1 MSRWSSG
8 QDVALSRLNQG
19 FDSPT
24 RYHPTLLNV
33 EPFNRSAGFLFSGS
47 VKNVGVADT
56 PRISEPIS
64 FFEKTLFFIGSFG
77 SIPQIVSCRTSL
89 FFSIGFSGHQGTKR

>member
-33 EPFNRSAGFLFSGS
+33 EPFNRSAGFLFSYPEGYA
-47 VKNVGVADT
+47 VFPVDFT
-56 PRISEPIS
+56 P
-64 FFEKTLFFIGSFG
+64 KA
-77 SIPQIVSCRTSL
+77 
-89 FFSIGFSGHQGTKR
+89 